1 MAKGLKTG
9 GRKKGTPNLLTG
21 TTKEIIGQIVLKELQ
36 RLPGLLDQMD
46 PKEKAD
52 CIFKLLPYILPKT
65 APVEE
70 FKAKPAIPLH
80 KLFEMQTSRHS
91 AVIQS
96 I

>member
-21 TTKEIIGQIVLKELQ
+21 TTKEIIGNIVLRELQ
-36 RLPGLLDQMD
+36 RLPALMDQLD

-52 CIFKLLPYILPKT
+52 CILKLLPYILPKT

-70 FKAKPAIPLH
+70 PAAKSTTPLH
-80 KLFEMQTSRHS
+80 KLFEMQTSQKRP
-91 AVIQS
+91 AMQS
-96 I
+96 L

>member
-1 MAKGLKTG
+1 MAKGFKTG

-21 TTKEIIGQIVLKELQ
+21 TTKEIIGNIVLRELQ
-36 RLPGLLDQMD
+36 RLPALMDQLD

-70 FKAKPAIPLH
+70 TEVKSTTPLH
-80 KLFEMQTSRHS
+80 KLFEMQTSQKRP
-91 AVIQS
+91 AMQS
-96 I
+96 L